1 MSEMIVSEAHFYL
14 SSFLWGM
21 ALVAMYDVLRIFRRI
36 IIHKK
41 LWTAVEDFIF
51 WIVAACLVF
60 RMIYTYNNGIIRF
73 PGMVILFLGMLLYH
87 YAVSNPFVNF
97 LNKRVILPIKK
108 FIRMIHRVLKKGQ
121 KKVKLFLTRKKKKE
135 QQGDRYG
142 KEKKPKSE

>member
-36 IIHKK
+36 ITHKRV
-41 LWTAVEDFIF
+41 LMAIEDFIF
-51 WIVAACLVF
+51 WIVAACLIF
-60 RMIYTYNNGIIRF
+60 RMIYTYNNGVIRF
-73 PGMVILFLGMLLYH
+73 PGMIILFVGMLLYH

-108 FIRMIHRVLKKGQ
+108 FIRMIYRVLKKTA
-121 KKVKLFLTRKKKKE
+121 KKVKLFLTSKKSKK
-135 QQGDRYG
+135 QQGDRYEE
-142 KEKKPKSE
+142 KKKPKSE